1 MKKERREKMEA
12 KEAQMRRV
20 ANLEALMEEYY
31 KKGRDKI
38 FSFQSVLQ
46 LEIKLNMSG
55 RWKVSS
61 SDLSPDTDTLPRT
74 AGWRKRQ

>member
-38 FSFQSVLQ
+38 LSFQSVLQ
-46 LEIKLNMSG
+46 L
-55 RWKVSS
+55 
-61 SDLSPDTDTLPRT
+61 
-74 AGWRKRQ
+74 